1 MEKIQT
7 TGFYLTTRGKTEEEK
22 ERGILQPL
30 IHQEKGQTQALYHFT
45 YFYILKVNQKWISE
59 QLKGVDIKHKN

>member
-1 MEKIQT
+1 MHNWWRRSGQQVSISPQ
-7 TGFYLTTRGKTEEEK
+7 GKTEEEK

-45 YFYILKVNQKWISE
+45 YF
-59 QLKGVDIKHKN
+59 